1 MMKKIVVGITGAS
14 GSIYAKRLIEVLVS
28 HGIQTNV
35 VATEKG
41 KQVFKFELSIGLDNW
56 IQELSENNKNVKLE
70 DNNNLFSGVASGS
83 NKYDAVIILPC
94 SMGTLAE
101 ISHGLSKN
109 LLCRVADVAL
119 KEGRKL
125 VIVPRE
131 TPLSTIHLENMH
143 RLSTMGVAIIPA
155 MPGFYHHP
163 KSIDELVDFL
173 VGKILD
179 YLNIDNKLFKKWE
192 DTKNEN

>member
-1 MMKKIVVGITGAS
+1 MKKIVVGITGAS
-14 GSIYAKRLIEVLVS
+14 GSIYAKRLIEVLVNL
-28 HGIQTNV
+28 GIQTNV

-41 KQVFKFELSIGLDNW
+41 KQVFKYELSMDLDTW
-56 IQELSENNKNVKLE
+56 IRELSLKHKNIKLE
-70 DNNNLFSGVASGS
+70 DNDNLFSGVASGS

-94 SMGTLAE
+94 SMGTLAQ
-101 ISHGLSKN
+101 ISHGLSQN
-109 LLCRVADVAL
+109 LLCRAADVAM

-143 RLSTMGVAIIPA
+143 RLSSMGVAIIPA

-179 YLNIDNKLFKKWE
+179 YLNINNELFKKWE
-192 DTKNEN
+192 DTTNEN

>member
-1 MMKKIVVGITGAS
+1 MKKIVVGITGAS
-14 GSIYAKRLIEVLVS
+14 GSIYAKRLIEVLLNEEIYVN
-28 HGIQTNV
+28 I

-41 KQVFKFELSIGLDNW
+41 KQVFKYELSLDLDSW
-56 IQELSENNKNVKLE
+56 VKDLTRDYKNVKLE
-70 DNNNLFSGVASGS
+70 NNDNLFAGVASGS

-109 LLCRVADVAL
+109 LLCRAADVAL

-125 VIVPRE
+125 IIVPRE
-131 TPLSTIHLENMH
+131 TPLNSIHLENML
-143 RLSTMGVAIIPA
+143 RLSKLGAGIIPA

-163 KSIDELVDFL
+163 TSMNDLVDFL
-173 VGKILD
+173 IGKILD
-179 YLNIDNKLFKKWE
+179 YLNINNKLFNKWE
-192 DTKNEN
+192 DKSNEN

>member
-1 MMKKIVVGITGAS
+1 MKKIVVGITGAS
-14 GSIYAKRLIEVLVS
+14 GSIYAKRLIEVLVDK
-28 HGIQTNV
+28 GILVYV

-41 KQVFKFELSIGLDNW
+41 KQVFNYELSLNLDKW
-56 IQELSENNKNVKLE
+56 IDELSNTYSNIKLE

-109 LLCRVADVAL
+109 LLCRCADVAL

-125 VIVPRE
+125 IIVPRE
-131 TPLSTIHLENMH
+131 TPLNTIHLENMC
-143 RLSTMGVAIIPA
+143 RLSKMGVGIIPA
-155 MPGFYHHP
+155 MPAFYHHP
-163 KSIDELVDFL
+163 NSIE
-173 VGKILD
+173 
-179 YLNIDNKLFKKWE
+179 
-192 DTKNEN
+192 

>member
-1 MMKKIVVGITGAS
+1 MKKIVVGITGAS
-14 GSIYAKRLIEVLVS
+14 GSIYAKRLIEVLVKE
-28 HGIQTNV
+28 GIQINV

-41 KQVFKFELSIGLDNW
+41 NQVFEYELGINLNSW
-56 IQELSENNKNVKLE
+56 IDALRQNYSNVKLE

-109 LLCRVADVAL
+109 LLCRAADVAL

-125 VIVPRE
+125 IIVPRE
-131 TPLSTIHLENMH
+131 TPLNTIHLENMCK
-143 RLSTMGVAIIPA
+143 LSKMGVGIIPA

-163 KSIDELVDFL
+163 SSINEIVDFL

-179 YLNIDNKLFKKWE
+179 YLNIENNLFEKWK
-192 DTKNEN
+192 DTEYEN

>member
-1 MMKKIVVGITGAS
+1 MKKIVVGITGAS
-14 GSIYAKRLIEVLVS
+14 GSIYAKRLIEVLVMQ
-28 HGIQTNV
+28 GIQTNV

-41 KQVFKFELSIGLDNW
+41 KQVFKYELALDLNSW
-56 IQELSENNKNVKLE
+56 ITEMKKEHGNVKLE

-83 NKYDAVIILPC
+83 NKYEAVIILPC

-101 ISHGLSKN
+101 ISNGLSKN
-109 LLCRVADVAL
+109 LLCRAADVAL

-125 VIVPRE
+125 IIVPRE
-131 TPLSTIHLENMH
+131 TPFNTIHLENMCK
-143 RLSTMGVAIIPA
+143 LSKVGATIIPA

-163 KSIDELVDFL
+163 ETINDLVDFL

-179 YLNIDNKLFKKWE
+179 YLNINNNLFEKWE
-192 DTKNEN
+192 DKTNEV

>member
-1 MMKKIVVGITGAS
+1 MKKIVVGITGAS
-14 GSIYAKRLIEVLVS
+14 GSIYAKRLIEVLLTE
-28 HGIQTNV
+28 GIYVNI

-41 KQVFKFELSIGLDNW
+41 RQVFKYELALDLDSW
-56 IQELSENNKNVKLE
+56 VKELTKDYKNVKLE

-109 LLCRVADVAL
+109 LLCRAADVAL

-125 VIVPRE
+125 IIVPRE
-131 TPLSTIHLENMH
+131 TPLNSIHLENMLK
-143 RLSTMGVAIIPA
+143 LSKLGVGIIPA

-163 KSIDELVDFL
+163 NSMNDLVDFL
-173 VGKILD
+173 IGKILD
-179 YLNIDNKLFKKWE
+179 YLNIDNELFKKWE
-192 DTKNEN
+192 DKSNEI